1 MSDPDGKIPE
11 LTLETI
17 CRTFYKQSSQY
28 GFTHIDYVRYVNLL
42 LDMAMQGRAE
52 ASVLNS
58 QIEGAGTSEGE
69 EKTSDVA
76 EFPLTGDGFS
86 VRRFKPEDDLSLFDK
101 WLSDPWGRYF
111 LLSRITTERQD
122 IRDVASSDTS
132 VLGMIT
138 LPDSTPVGAVA
149 FLDHD
154 VVQRKAELRK
164 IVGEPDQRGKGI
176 ATKASALWIRYGQQV
191 LGLKKVYVN
200 TLNTNINNIRL
211 NEDLGFKVEGVLRNE
226 VFIDGTYHDVLR
238 MGLWME

>member
-1 MSDPDGKIPE
+1 MSEPDGKIPDV
-11 LTLETI
+11 TLETL

-42 LDMAMQGRAE
+42 LDMAMQGRAKAAVADAQPKADSGVD
-52 ASVLNS
+52 ASRGN
-58 QIEGAGTSEGE
+58 GE
-69 EKTSDVA
+69 MTEL
-76 EFPLTGDGFS
+76 PLEGDGFN
-86 VRRFKPEDDLSLFDK
+86 VRQFEPEADLPLFDK

-122 IRDVASSDTS
+122 IRDVAGSDTS
-132 VLGMIT
+132 LLGIIT
-138 LPDSTPVGAVA
+138 LPDTTPVGAVA

-154 VVQRKAELRK
+154 LVQRKAELRK
-164 IVGEPDQRGKGI
+164 IIGDPEQRGKGI
-176 ATKASALWIRYGQQV
+176 ATKASALWIRYGQYV
-191 LGLKKVYVN
+191 LGLKKIYVN